1 MKYSG
6 NPEWIPLLLPHRR
19 MCIVS
24 PWSDLTTHG
33 GDWRMNV
40 GDHGGAAVES
50 SRPFA
55 WAAPSSWC
63 AVRRS
68 NRTLR
73 QINEAGVVHR
83 ESGETMRAIL
93 SVFDKTGLVE
103 FAEGLVALGW
113 ELVSTGNTERV
124 LTDAGVPVTGISA
137 VTGFPEILGG
147 RVKTLHPAVHGGI
160 LARRDHADDMAVL
173 AQHGI
178 GPVDMVVS
186 NLYPFV
192 QSVADPAIPT
202 ADALEKIDI
211 GGPTLVRAAAKN
223 YPSVLVVTEAGDYGR
238 VLDLLRA
245 GDVPVAE
252 RRVLAAKAFAHVAAY
267 DTTIAA
273 YLRGTDG
280 AADAKFPEE
289 YSVAGAMQQTM
300 RYGENPHQ
308 AAALY
313 RAYEPGRTA
322 RGLLGATQL
331 AGKELSY
338 NNILDADAAWTAA
351 CDFTGWGQPA
361 CVIVKHNIPCGI
373 ALGDTAEAAFR
384 RAFASD
390 PLSAF
395 GGVIA
400 LTVPATAA
408 VAEAIAELFVEVV
421 LAPSFDD
428 AARAAFARR
437 KNVRL
442 LAMGDPTP
450 AVDRWEV
457 RSVQGG
463 FLLQTH
469 DEVIDD
475 PATWTVV
482 SQRPPTDDEMQQL
495 RFAWRAGR
503 HVKSNSIVLVK
514 DLATVGIGGGQP
526 SRIDAA
532 KIAIGKAGERAIG
545 SVMAS
550 DAFFPFPD
558 TVEVCAQAGVTA
570 IAHPGGSIR
579 DGESVAA
586 ADAAN
591 VAMVVTGRRH
601 FRH

>member
-1 MKYSG
+1 MT
-6 NPEWIPLLLPHRR
+6 
-19 MCIVS
+19 V
-24 PWSDLTTHG
+24 HG

-40 GDHGGAAVES
+40 GDHGGAAVRVEAVRLGRVILS
-50 SRPFA
+50 TCGA
-55 WAAPSSWC
+55 AAPPYF
-63 AVRRS
+63 R
-68 NRTLR
+68 LLPH
-73 QINEAGVVHR
+73 HR
-83 ESGETMRAIL
+83 EMASFSIPGRKTMRAIL
-93 SVFDKTGLVE
+93 SVYDKTGVVE
-103 FAEGLVALGW
+103 FARGLIGLGW
-113 ELVSTGNTERV
+113 ELVSTGNTERT
-124 LTDAGVPVTGISA
+124 LADAGIPVTGISA
-137 VTGFPEILGG
+137 VTNFPEILGG
-147 RVKTLHPAVHGGI
+147 RVKTLHPNVHGGI
-160 LARRDHADDMAVL
+160 LARRDNSEDIETL
-173 AQHGI
+173 ARHGI
-178 GPVDMVVS
+178 AAVDMVVS
-186 NLYPFV
+186 NLYPFAET
-192 QSVADPAIPT
+192 VANPAVPV
-202 ADALEKIDI
+202 AEALEKIDI

-223 YPSVLVVTEAGDYGR
+223 YPSVLVVTEAADYAR
-238 VLDLLRA
+238 VLELLGA
-245 GDVPVAE
+245 GDVPLDE
-252 RRVLAAKAFAHVAAY
+252 RRALAAKAFTHVAAY
-267 DTTIAA
+267 DTTIAS
-273 YLRGTDG
+273 YLRGRDG
-280 AADAKFPEE
+280 TQGTAFPSEF
-289 YSVAGAMQQTM
+289 SVAGAMQQTM

-308 AAALY
+308 SAALY
-313 RAYEPGRTA
+313 RAYEPGSPA

-338 NNILDADAAWTAA
+338 NNILDADAAWSAA
-351 CDFTGWGQPA
+351 GDFLGWDRPV

-373 ALGDTAEAAFR
+373 ALGADPEEAFR
-384 RAFASD
+384 RAYASD

-442 LAMGDPTP
+442 LAMGAASPSPD
-450 AVDRWEV
+450 AWEI

-463 FLLQTH
+463 FLLQTR
-469 DEVIDD
+469 DAVIDD

-482 SQRPPTDDEMQQL
+482 SQRQPTPDEVRDL
-495 RFAWRAGR
+495 RFAWRAAR

-514 DLATVGIGGGQP
+514 DGATVGIGGGQP

-532 KIAIGKAGERAIG
+532 KIALAKAGAQAAG

-550 DAFFPFPD
+550 DAYFPFGD
-558 TVEVCAQAGVTA
+558 TVAACVAAGVTA

-586 ADAAN
+586 ADAADA
-591 VAMVVTGRRH
+591 AMVTTGRRH

>member
-1 MKYSG
+1 
-6 NPEWIPLLLPHRR
+6 
-19 MCIVS
+19 
-24 PWSDLTTHG
+24 
-33 GDWRMNV
+33 
-40 GDHGGAAVES
+40 
-50 SRPFA
+50 
-55 WAAPSSWC
+55 
-63 AVRRS
+63 
-68 NRTLR
+68 
-73 QINEAGVVHR
+73 
-83 ESGETMRAIL
+83 MRAIL
-93 SVFDKTGLVE
+93 SVWDKTGLVP
-103 FAEGLVALGW
+103 FARGLADLGW
-113 ELVSTGNTERV
+113 ELVSTGNTERT
-124 LTDAGVPVTGISA
+124 LAEAGIPVTGIAA

-160 LARRDHADDMAVL
+160 LARRDNAGDMTTL
-173 AQHGI
+173 ATHDI
-178 GPVDMVVS
+178 TAVDMVVS
-186 NLYPFV
+186 NLYPFAAT
-192 QSVADPAIPT
+192 VADPSITVAE
-202 ADALEKIDI
+202 ALENIDI

-223 YPSVLVVTEAGDYGR
+223 FPAVLVLTEAGDYDH
-238 VLDLLRA
+238 VLSLLRA
-245 GDVPVAE
+245 GGVPLVE
-252 RRVLAAKAFAHVAAY
+252 RRALAAKAFAHVAAY

-280 AADAKFPEE
+280 APDASFPAE
-289 YSVAGAMQQTM
+289 YGIAGTLHQPM

-313 RAYEPGRTA
+313 RAYEPGRPA

-351 CDFTGWGQPA
+351 CDFLGWERPA

-373 ALGDTAEAAFR
+373 ALGDDPEIAFR
-384 RAFASD
+384 RAYASD

-400 LTVPATAA
+400 LTTPATAA

-428 AARAAFARR
+428 EARAAFARR

-442 LAMGDPTP
+442 LAMGAPSATP
-450 AVDRWEV
+450 DAWEV

-463 FLLQTH
+463 FLLQSQ
-469 DEVIDD
+469 DRVIDD
-475 PATWTVV
+475 LRTWQVV
-482 SQRPPTDDEMQQL
+482 SRRPPTDEEARDL
-495 RFAWRAGR
+495 RFAWRAAR

-514 DLATVGIGGGQP
+514 DGATVGIGGGQP

-532 KIAIGKAGERAIG
+532 KIAIAKASDRTRG

-550 DAFFPFPD
+550 DAFFPFAD
-558 TVEVCAQAGVTA
+558 TVEVCVAMGVTA
-570 IAHPGGSIR
+570 IVHPGGSIR
-579 DGESVAA
+579 DAESITA
-586 ADAAN
+586 ADAGNA
-591 VAMVVTGRRH
+591 AMMTTGRRH